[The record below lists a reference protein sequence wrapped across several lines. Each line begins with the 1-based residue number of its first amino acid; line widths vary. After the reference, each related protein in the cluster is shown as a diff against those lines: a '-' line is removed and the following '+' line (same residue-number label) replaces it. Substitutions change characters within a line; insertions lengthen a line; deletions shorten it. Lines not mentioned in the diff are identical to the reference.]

1 MVAKKTPRRSFK
13 SKNKGKKP
21 PFLIDIDGE
30 QFTCRGAVSGGLL
43 LKLISRFSGFGE
55 KDDEEVDPENP
66 DINSV
71 DLAEMDNLI
80 RDFFT
85 IAIVREDQD
94 RFFEFIDDPDQEIEI
109 EMLTDIMTWLVGI
122 YSERPLDTS
131 EESTQNT

>member
-1 MVAKKTPRRSFK
+1 MVATKTTPRRSFK

-21 PFLIDIDGE
+21 PFVIEVDDQ

-43 LKLISRFSGFGE
+43 LKLISRFSGFNTAEEEELTEENVSSLNLGE
-55 KDDEEVDPENP
+55 MND
-66 DINSV
+66 
-71 DLAEMDNLI
+71 LI

-85 IAIVREDQD
+85 IAIVRDEQD
-94 RFFEFIDDPDQEIEI
+94 KFFEFIDDPDQEIEL
-109 EMLTDIMTWLVGI
+109 EMLTDIMTWLMGV